1 MKFILAL
8 IFMLSSVS
16 AFASGGFT
24 WLSDLSHKVHLAEHI
39 VTFLVV
45 CSAFLILG
53 IIYRVKTKNIENA
66 LVPDKGITFRNIYEF
81 FGEFIYN
88 LAKSTM
94 GEKEGKE
101 YFRFFMFYFLLLFMS
116 NLIGLIPGFL
126 PPTENFNTGFGFGV
140 LVFIYYNYHGIRV
153 QGIKGH
159 ISHLMGPILFMAPL
173 IFVIELISH
182 AMRPVT
188 LGLRIKGNMM
198 GDHAVLAIFTEL
210 VPYIVPI
217 PFYILGLF
225 VCFMQAFVFT
235 ILSMV
240 YVTMAVETH
249 DHEDHAH

>member
-1 MKFILAL
+1 MKLILAL
-8 IFMLSSVS
+8 ATMLLSSS
-16 AFASGGFT
+16 ASASGGYR
-24 WLSDLSHKVHLAEHI
+24 WLSNLSHSLHVPEHI
-39 VTFLVV
+39 VTFAIVCVLFLV
-45 CSAFLILG
+45 LG
-53 IIYRVKTKNIENA
+53 LAYRIKTSNIDKA
-66 LVPDKGITFRNIYEF
+66 VVPDKGISFRNIFEF

-94 GEKEGKE
+94 GEKEAKE
-101 YFRFFMFYFLLLFMS
+101 YFRFFMFYFLLLYMN

-126 PPTENFNTGFGFGV
+126 PPTENFNTGFAFGII
-140 LVFIYYNYHGIRV
+140 VFIYYNWHGIRV

-159 ISHLMGPILFMAPL
+159 IAHLMGPILFMAPL
-173 IFVIELISH
+173 IFLIELISH

-198 GDHAVLAIFTEL
+198 GDHAVLAIFSEL
-210 VPYIVPI
+210 VPYIIPI

-240 YVTMAVETH
+240 YVSMAVELH